1 MISLDDGAV
10 MTRRKFA
17 SQADPKVL
25 DDLKSIADAEGRQF
39 QAVVEEAFKEYV
51 DRKKGNAPRRD
62 VMAHLKA
69 SIAKN
74 AELYRKLAK

>member
-1 MISLDDGAV
+1 

-17 SQADPKVL
+17 SQADPKL
-25 DDLKSIADAEGRQF
+25 LNGLRAIAEAEGRQF
-39 QAVVEEAFKEYV
+39 QSVVEEAFSDYIA
-51 DRKKGNAPRRD
+51 RKKGDRPRRD
-62 VMAHLKA
+62 VMAHLKT

>member
-1 MISLDDGAV
+1 

-17 SQADPKVL
+17 SQADPKIL
-25 DDLKSIADAEGRQF
+25 DDLKEIAASEGRQF
-39 QAVVEEAFKEYV
+39 QSVVEEAFTDYV
-51 DRKKGNAPRRD
+51 ARKKGGKPRPD

-69 SIAKN
+69 SIARN

>member
-1 MISLDDGAV
+1 

-17 SQADPKVL
+17 SQADRKIL
-25 DDLKSIADAEGRQF
+25 DDLKAIADAEGRQF
-39 QAVVEEAFKEYV
+39 QSVIEEAFSEYIV
-51 DRKKGNAPRRD
+51 RKRGDAPRRD

>member
-1 MISLDDGAV
+1 

-17 SQADPKVL
+17 SQADPKIL
-25 DDLKSIADAEGRQF
+25 DDLKAIADAEGRQF
-39 QAVVEEAFKEYV
+39 QAVIEEAFADYIQ
-51 DRKKGNAPRRD
+51 RKKGGKPRPD

-69 SIAKN
+69 SMARN

>member
-1 MISLDDGAV
+1 
-10 MTRRKFA
+10 MTRQKFA
-17 SQADPKVL
+17 SQADQKL
-25 DDLKSIADAEGRQF
+25 LNDLRAIAEAEGRQF
-39 QAVVEEAFKEYV
+39 QSVVEEAFSDYIA
-51 DRKKGNAPRRD
+51 RKRGDQPRRD

>member
-1 MISLDDGAV
+1 

-25 DDLKSIADAEGRQF
+25 DDLKAIADAEGRQF
-39 QAVVEEAFKEYV
+39 QSVVEEAFADYV
-51 DRKKGNAPRRD
+51 ARKKDGQPRRD
-62 VMAHLKA
+62 VMAHLKVSMA
-69 SIAKN
+69 RN